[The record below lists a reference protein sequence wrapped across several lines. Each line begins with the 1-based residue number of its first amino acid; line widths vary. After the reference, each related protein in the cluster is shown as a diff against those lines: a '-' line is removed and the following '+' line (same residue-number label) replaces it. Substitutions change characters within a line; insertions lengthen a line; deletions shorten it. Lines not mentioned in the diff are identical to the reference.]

1 MVARTLAAAPEL
13 ADAIV
18 KRLKGAE
25 HSCSSNSSSS
35 REGGYARQVPPGNEE
50 QVEERHASGNV
61 PLGDEVAARVWSE
74 VWPLGRREQ
83 REFFCFGMDVLLRV
97 SPLCSKLDAN
107 ANANANAFLSV
118 RGSGS

>member
-25 HSCSSNSSSS
+25 HSSSSS
-35 REGGYARQVPPGNEE
+35 SSSNREGGHARQVPPGNEE

-97 SPLCSKLDAN
+97 SPVARNSMPSPMPMLH
-107 ANANANAFLSV
+107 SV
-118 RGSGS
+118 